1 MSVTVV
7 QNESLPFTRV
17 FRTSVIFCRKSSC
30 FCELLRW
37 PNTVFARA
45 LQSSLLM
52 RGSART
58 MITKMKHGADKAM
71 IYLFYAVPA
80 CDIIILKMTQCVI
93 CFSLLFVWNVRKS

>member
-1 MSVTVV
+1 MFT
-7 QNESLPFTRV
+7 SLNKTLVRFHV
-17 FRTSVIFCRKSSC
+17 
-30 FCELLRW
+30 LRW

-58 MITKMKHGADKAM
+58 MITKMKHGADKAK

-80 CDIIILKMTQCVI
+80 CDIIIFKMTQCVI

>member
-1 MSVTVV
+1 MFLVTMKAKPKGIKL
-7 QNESLPFTRV
+7 SLQAE
-17 FRTSVIFCRKSSC
+17 KSSSITH
-30 FCELLRW
+30 FGKTHLRW

-58 MITKMKHGADKAM
+58 MITKMKHGADKAK

>member
-1 MSVTVV
+1 MLSASGTTVLFFKIATNLC
-7 QNESLPFTRV
+7 QNALA
-17 FRTSVIFCRKSSC
+17 
-30 FCELLRW
+30 LLRW

-58 MITKMKHGADKAM
+58 MITKMKHGADKAK

>member
-1 MSVTVV
+1 MYCDVQSCLKTEANRKISVLLRGK
-7 QNESLPFTRV
+7 Q
-17 FRTSVIFCRKSSC
+17 
-30 FCELLRW
+30 LRW

-58 MITKMKHGADKAM
+58 MITKMKHGADKAK

-80 CDIIILKMTQCVI
+80 CAIIILKMTQCVI